1 MYKNTKQSSSK
12 GIIALLATLL
22 FLFSSSVLARTQVI
36 DANIDSVEPIYMNYT
51 IEKYIKPCQSMTS
64 GCWNVSYQKKISK
77 SLQGYRIK
85 LSFEGQQFTARM
97 RTKPESEQ
105 LKIRV
110 SNDLLGQPSKFAI
123 NATTVY

>member
-1 MYKNTKQSSSK
+1 MRKDTKQSTSK
-12 GIIALLATLL
+12 GIIALLATL
-22 FLFSSSVLARTQVI
+22 FLFSSSVFARTHVI
-36 DANIDSVEPIYMNYT
+36 NASIDSVEPIYMHYN
-51 IEKYIKPCQSMTS
+51 IEKLIKPCQSKTP
-64 GCWNVSYQKKISK
+64 GCWNVSYQKRILK

-97 RTKPESEQ
+97 RAKPEGEQ

-123 NATTVY
+123 NATSAY